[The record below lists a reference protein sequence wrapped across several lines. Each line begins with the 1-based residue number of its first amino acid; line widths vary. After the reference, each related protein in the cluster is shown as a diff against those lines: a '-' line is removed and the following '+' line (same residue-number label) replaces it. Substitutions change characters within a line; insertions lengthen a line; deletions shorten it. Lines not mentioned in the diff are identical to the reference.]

1 MGKRRR
7 TQESAIAATHTSNHD
22 SVDKVNYRRSSRFDE
37 DMRYEHDVTDPYNDS
52 QSDEQEEVQP
62 SK

>member
-22 SVDKVNYRRSSRFDE
+22 SGSKVNYRRSSRFDE
-37 DMRYEHDVTDPYNDS
+37 DERYENEDTDQYNDY
-52 QSDEQEEVQP
+52 QSDQ
-62 SK
+62 